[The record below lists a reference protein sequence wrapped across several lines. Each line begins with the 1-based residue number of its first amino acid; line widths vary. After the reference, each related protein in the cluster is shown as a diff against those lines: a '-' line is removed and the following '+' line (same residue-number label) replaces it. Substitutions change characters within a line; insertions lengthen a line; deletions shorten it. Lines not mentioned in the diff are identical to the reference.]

1 MYSADRTTSS
11 GCGEHPSASTVAFFA
26 REDPALVQRAVGVRE
41 LGAVARSVHDCDTA
55 PMFFNADAVRAPALP
70 VPASGYE
77 RNAFA
82 AVIKYCRLDTG
93 DPVPATL
100 RFIMQERPAGYRA
113 DMSLDQKIEVLKS
126 RGAGSGGPSGGLG
139 PEEVEL
145 MVRAVSKDNVVPI
158 VANSALGD
166 PVAALAELLG
176 HVSAAGSDSLPAPL
190 CDRIGSVLDQAPA
203 AGGRSAVRSRAL
215 DALSDYLIQSSIEFN
230 GKILVFLKDHGAL
243 ARTVDVRN
251 AAKYLDTVQDW
262 KSVEADADT
271 DPDALFASAQFLRNE
286 VAAMSAGI
294 PSQIR
299 NGARPR
305 AAPAHWDIG
314 PQHMYD
320 IALFLK
326 DERGDLDKTDI
337 AALGPVF
344 EAVFARTRDIRVLV
358 KLIPVSEPTRDAE
371 GRATHTLF
379 NAPTAR
385 ALLGWCWRAV
395 LCAYIDAVGDPAL
408 MRRADTPL
416 FATMGLDMG
425 AGGGAPRINMDTGD
439 VWTNPADGGDVSG
452 PSRAAVTAAAAAFV
466 AALVATSAKRKKHAC
481 TSYTDIKTEE
491 FRLKR
496 ADEKLITDRLGG
508 DRAETAIQRE
518 LKKLRLGEWS
528 IGAQKS
534 VYQYD
539 KASYGKVDFSDP
551 EDDEAA
557 AMAQDDMVDD
567 AADAAADD
575 YEDGRALA
583 DYGGDRDALDADRE
597 ADVEYSFRNTYV
609 GEDPDDMEDME

>member
-1 MYSADRTTSS
+1 LAY
-11 GCGEHPSASTVAFFA
+11 FA

-82 AVIKYCRLDTG
+82 AVIKYCLLDTG

-100 RFIMQERPAGYRA
+100 RFIMQQRPAGYRP

-126 RGAGSGGPSGGLG
+126 RGAPGSGGPSGGLG

-145 MVRAVSKDNVVPI
+145 MVRAVGKGNAAPV

-166 PVAALAELLG
+166 PVAALTDFLG
-176 HVSAAGSDSLPAPL
+176 HVAAAGSDSLPAPL

-215 DALSDYLIQSSIEFN
+215 DALSDYLIQSSIELNTRIIIFM
-230 GKILVFLKDHGAL
+230 KDHGAL

-286 VAAMSAGI
+286 VVAMSAGI

-305 AAPAHWDIG
+305 AAPAHWDLG
-314 PQHMYD
+314 PKHVYD
-320 IALFLK
+320 IAEFLK

-337 AALGPVF
+337 AVLGPVF
-344 EAVFARTRDIRVLV
+344 EAVFARTRDIRVLA
-358 KLIPVSEPTRDAE
+358 KLLPVSEPTRDAE

-385 ALLGWCWRAV
+385 ALFGWCWRAV

-425 AGGGAPRINMDTGD
+425 AGGAGGGAPRINMDTGD
-439 VWTNPADGGDVSG
+439 VWTNPADGGDVVGIG

-466 AALVATSAKRKKHAC
+466 AALVATSAKRKKHASV
-481 TSYTDIKTEE
+481 SYTEIEAAAYN
-491 FRLKR
+491 LKR
-496 ADEKLITDRLGG
+496 QDEKRITDRLGG
-508 DRAETAIQRE
+508 DRAETAIQQQ

-528 IGAQKS
+528 AGAQKS

-539 KASYGKVDFSDP
+539 KAAYGINTFVDA
-551 EDDEAA
+551 EDDMDAG
-557 AMAQDDMVDD
+557 MAQDDMVDD

-597 ADVEYSFRNTYV
+597 ADAEYSFRTNYV